1 MNDRFSRTRML
12 LGSEAMEKLKKA
24 KVCVMGV
31 GGVGGYVVEALAR
44 CGVGEIHIADNDT
57 VSVSNINRQIIA
69 TEKTVGMPKTELIKQ
84 RVKSICSETKVVCYP
99 IFYLPGATEPDF
111 SMFDYVVDAIDTVSA
126 KIDIAVKCEKLGVPL
141 ISSMGTGNKLDP
153 TAFKVAD
160 IYKTKVCPLA
170 RVMRYELK
178 KRNVRGLKVVYSE
191 EQPREK
197 VENPENDRAPA
208 SVAFVPPVAGFVIAS
223 EVIRDLTERV

>member
-1 MNDRFSRTRML
+1 MLDRFSRTRML
-12 LGSEAMEKLKKA
+12 LGAEAMEKLNNA
-24 KVCVMGV
+24 KVCVLGL

-44 CGVGEIHIADNDT
+44 SGVGELHVVDNDS

-69 TEKTVGMPKTELIKQ
+69 TEKTVGMPKTELVRE
-84 RVKSICSETKVVCYP
+84 RVKQICSETKVVCYNM
-99 IFYLPGATEPDF
+99 FYLPGESEIDFTE
-111 SMFDYVVDAIDTVSA
+111 FDYVIDAIDTVSA
-126 KIDIAVKCEKLGVPL
+126 KIDIAVKCEQLGVPL

-153 TAFKVAD
+153 TAFRVAD

-178 KRNVRGLKVVYSE
+178 KRNVKHLKVVYSE
-191 EQPREK
+191 EVPKEK
-197 VENPENDRAPA
+197 VETKEGDRAPA

-223 EVIRDLTERV
+223 EVVKDLIV

>member
-1 MNDRFSRTRML
+1 MLDRFSRTRML
-12 LGSEAMEKLKKA
+12 LGSEAMEKLNKA
-24 KVCVMGV
+24 KVCVLGL

-44 CGVGEIHIADNDT
+44 SGIGEIHIVDNDSI
-57 VSVSNINRQIIA
+57 SVSNINRQIIA
-69 TEKTVGMPKTELIKQ
+69 TEKTVGMPKTELVKDRI
-84 RVKSICSETKVVCYP
+84 KSICSETKVVTYSM
-99 IFYLPGATEPDF
+99 FYLPGENEVDF
-111 SMFDYVVDAIDTVSA
+111 SQFDYVVDAIDTVSA

-153 TAFKVAD
+153 TAFRVAD

-178 KRNVRGLKVVYSE
+178 KRNVKHLKVVYSE
-191 EQPREK
+191 EIPKEK
-197 VENPENDRAPA
+197 VEIKEGDRAPA

-223 EVIRDLTERV
+223 EVVKDLIV

>member
-1 MNDRFSRTRML
+1 MLDRFSRTRML
-12 LGSEAMEKLKKA
+12 LGAEAMEKLNNA
-24 KVCVMGV
+24 KVCVLGL

-44 CGVGEIHIADNDT
+44 SGIGEIHIVDNDS

-69 TEKTVGMPKTELIKQ
+69 TEKTVGMPKTELICE
-84 RVKSICSETKVVCYP
+84 RVKSICSETKVVCYSM
-99 IFYLPGATEPDF
+99 FYLPGESEIDF
-111 SMFDYVVDAIDTVSA
+111 SQFDYVVDAIDTVSA
-126 KIDIAVKCEKLGVPL
+126 KIDIAVKCERLGVPL

-153 TAFKVAD
+153 TAFRVAD

-178 KRNVRGLKVVYSE
+178 KRNVKHLKVVYSE
-191 EQPREK
+191 EVPREK
-197 VENPENDRAPA
+197 VETKDGDRAPA

-223 EVIRDLTERV
+223 EVVKDLIV